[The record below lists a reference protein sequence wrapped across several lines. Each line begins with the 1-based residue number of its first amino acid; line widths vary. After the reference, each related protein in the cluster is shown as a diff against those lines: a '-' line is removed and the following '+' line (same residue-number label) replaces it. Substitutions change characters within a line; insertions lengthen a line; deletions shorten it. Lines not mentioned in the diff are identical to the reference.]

1 MKNWK
6 KKLLSELDD
15 RIPELRED
23 VKNAP
28 IRVASFTADEN
39 TDVRAKKEEEK
50 KENGIEFRPFYPETE
65 NRPEITYNLDLFGG
79 IFTQMYNTQN
89 NI

>member
-1 MKNWK
+1 MA
-6 KKLLSELDD
+6 LCLCLALGVLPASAVAGTSAQGETALDQA
-15 RIPELRED
+15 L
-23 VKNAP
+23 NG
-28 IRVASFTADEN
+28 
-39 TDVRAKKEEEK
+39 EEEK